1 MKYSIES
8 ADLLVEVN
16 SIGMELSSIRS
27 KHSNQEYLWQ
37 GNPAFWTGQAPVL
50 FPIIGALKN
59 GQLNYQGKFFELP
72 KHGLVRN
79 SVKPK
84 LIESGTDFLRFG
96 MAWDAETLEIYPF
109 KFSLEITFLLD
120 GKSLQIQHWITNSA
134 DESMLYSIGGHPAFN
149 CPLRANE
156 NYEDYYLEFEEEE
169 TAATWLI
176 DQSGLISLEQK
187 PILDHTKNLPL
198 HSHLFDYDA
207 LIFKNLKS
215 SSVKL
220 VHQTKGPVLAVDFE
234 DFNYLGIWA
243 KPAAPFVCIEPWLGI
258 ADSVDSSQNFEEKE
272 GILKLASGQSY
283 QKIYSI
289 SILE

>member
-8 ADLLVEVN
+8 ADLWVEVN

-120 GKSLQIQHWITNSA
+120 GKSLQIQHRITNSA

-149 CPLRANE
+149 CPLKADE
-156 NYEDYYLEFEEEE
+156 SYEDYYLEFEEEE

-207 LIFKNLKS
+207 LVFKNLKS

-220 VHQTKGPVLAVDFE
+220 FHRKKGPLLAVDFE

-272 GILKLASGQSY
+272 GILKLASGQSD

>member
-149 CPLRANE
+149 CPLKADE
-156 NYEDYYLEFEEEE
+156 SYEDYYLEFEEEE

-207 LIFKNLKS
+207 LVFKNLKS

-220 VHQTKGPVLAVDFE
+220 FHRKKGPLLAVDFE

-272 GILKLASGQSY
+272 GVLKLASGQSD

>member
-120 GKSLQIQHWITNSA
+120 GKSLQIQHRITNSA

-272 GILKLASGQSY
+272 GILKLASGQSD

>member
-120 GKSLQIQHWITNSA
+120 GKSLQIQHRITNSA

-149 CPLRANE
+149 CPLKADE
-156 NYEDYYLEFEEEE
+156 SYEDYYLEFEEEE

-207 LIFKNLKS
+207 LVFKNLKS

-220 VHQTKGPVLAVDFE
+220 FHRKKGPLLAVDFE

-272 GILKLASGQSY
+272 GVLKLASGQSD